1 MAKNYFSLIR
11 ISILFIACFSPLLLQ
26 AQNAKAKNSTFAG
39 NFNFSIGLGSNFY
52 SKSNLKFSGSGY
64 DFSLDDVALWQNSPA
79 FSMPDFSKLLSNQYN
94 ISVGYNIR
102 RGVNL
107 SLGIDR
113 LKYGI
118 KPRQTVFLNGY
129 VSSEMDTVSNLSGQ
143 YTNELIN
150 LDSARIQ
157 FGSDVGMSY
166 VSIELNLMQ
175 NLYRTKRRNFVVNA
189 IYGIGAGVLH
199 TNSTFNFGGF
209 EESNSSLSGFGLNAN
224 AGLRFE
230 FFKYFY
236 LQPNLSAAF
245 LDQIGVYTH
254 QNAAKNKVS
263 HFFGAFNTTISA
275 GVIVYLKSK
284 KDCDCPV
291 WN

>member
-1 MAKNYFSLIR
+1 MVKDNFSLTRFFFYFAIAFFPFVL
-11 ISILFIACFSPLLLQ
+11 IS
-26 AQNAKAKNSTFAG
+26 QNGKANNSAYAG
-39 NFNFSIGLGSNFY
+39 NVNFSVGLGSNFY
-52 SKSNLKFSGSGY
+52 SNSTLKFIGSGY
-64 DFSLDDVALWQNSPA
+64 NFSLEKVGLWQNSPA
-79 FSMPDFSKLLSNQYN
+79 FSMPDFSKMLSNQYA

-102 RGVNL
+102 RGVNI

-113 LKYGI
+113 FKYGI
-118 KPRQTVFLNGY
+118 KPNQSVYLTGF
-129 VSSEMDTVSNLSGQ
+129 VSSEVDTVSNLSGQ
-143 YTNELIN
+143 YTDELIN

-157 FGSDVGMSY
+157 FGSDVGMSF
-166 VSIELNLMQ
+166 VNFELNLIQ

-209 EESNSSLSGFGLNAN
+209 EENKRSLSGFGVNAN

-236 LQPNLSAAF
+236 LQTNLSATF
-245 LDQIGVYTH
+245 LDQISVHTH
-254 QNAAKNKVS
+254 QNAVKNMVS
-263 HFFGAFNTTISA
+263 HFFGAYNTSISA
-275 GVIVYLKSK
+275 GFILYLKSK

>member
-1 MAKNYFSLIR
+1 MAKNYFPLIR
-11 ISILFIACFSPLLLQ
+11 IFILFFACFSPLFLQ
-26 AQNAKAKNSTFAG
+26 AQNAKAQNSMFAG
-39 NFNFSIGLGSNFY
+39 NFNISIGLGSNFY

-79 FSMPDFSKLLSNQYN
+79 FSMPDFSKLLSNQYA

-118 KPRQTVFLNGY
+118 KPGQSVFLNGY
-129 VSSEMDTVSNLSGQ
+129 VNSEMDTVSNLSGQ
-143 YTNELIN
+143 YTDELIN

-157 FGSDVGMSY
+157 FGSNVGMSY

-209 EESNSSLSGFGLNAN
+209 QESKSSLSGFGVNAN

-236 LQPNLSAAF
+236 LQPNLSANF
-245 LDQIGVYTH
+245 LNQVSVRTH
-254 QNAAKNKVS
+254 QNASKNIGS
-263 HFFGAFNTTISA
+263 HFFSAFNSSISA
-275 GVIVYLKSK
+275 GIIIYIKSK

>member
-26 AQNAKAKNSTFAG
+26 AQNAKAQNSTFAG

-107 SLGIDR
+107 SLGSDR

-118 KPRQTVFLNGY
+118 KPGQTVFLNGY

-157 FGSDVGMSY
+157 FGSDVGMSF
-166 VSIELNLMQ
+166 VSIELNLMK

-209 EESNSSLSGFGLNAN
+209 EESKSSLSGFGLNAN
-224 AGLRFE
+224 VGLRFE

-236 LQPNLSAAF
+236 LQPTLSAAF

-254 QNAAKNKVS
+254 QNAAKNNVS

>member
-26 AQNAKAKNSTFAG
+26 AQNAKAQNSTFAG

-118 KPRQTVFLNGY
+118 KPGQSVFLNGY
-129 VSSEMDTVSNLSGQ
+129 VSSEIDTVSNLSGQ
-143 YTNELIN
+143 YTDELIN

-157 FGSDVGMSY
+157 FGSDVGMSF

-209 EESNSSLSGFGLNAN
+209 EESKSSLSGFGVNAN

-236 LQPNLSAAF
+236 VQPNLSASF
-245 LDQIGVYTH
+245 LDQISVRTH
-254 QNAAKNKVS
+254 QNATKNTVS
-263 HFFGAFNTTISA
+263 HLFGAFNSSISA
-275 GVIVYLKSK
+275 GFIIYLKSK

>member
-157 FGSDVGMSY
+157 FGSVVGMSY

-209 EESNSSLSGFGLNAN
+209 EESKSSLSGFGVNAN

>member
-11 ISILFIACFSPLLLQ
+11 ISILLVACFSPLLLQ

-64 DFSLDDVALWQNSPA
+64 DFSLDDVVLWQNSPA
-79 FSMPDFSKLLSNQYN
+79 FSMPDFSKLLSNQYA

-118 KPRQTVFLNGY
+118 KPGQSVFLNGY

-209 EESNSSLSGFGLNAN
+209 EESKSSLSGFGVNAN

>member
-11 ISILFIACFSPLLLQ
+11 ISILLVACFSPLLLQ

-64 DFSLDDVALWQNSPA
+64 DFSLDDVVLWQNSPA
-79 FSMPDFSKLLSNQYN
+79 FSMPDFSKLLSNQYA

-118 KPRQTVFLNGY
+118 KPGQSVFLNGY

-157 FGSDVGMSY
+157 FGSDVGMSF

>member
-11 ISILFIACFSPLLLQ
+11 ISILLVACFSPLLLQ
-26 AQNAKAKNSTFAG
+26 AQNAKAQNSTFAG

-64 DFSLDDVALWQNSPA
+64 DFSLDKVGLWQNSPA
-79 FSMPDFSKLLSNQYN
+79 FSIPDFSKLLSNQYA

-118 KPRQTVFLNGY
+118 KPGQSVFLNGY

-143 YTNELIN
+143 YTNKLIN

-157 FGSDVGMSY
+157 FGSDVGMSF

-209 EESNSSLSGFGLNAN
+209 EESKSSLSGFGLNAN

>member
-11 ISILFIACFSPLLLQ
+11 ISILLVACFSPLLLQ

-64 DFSLDDVALWQNSPA
+64 DFSLDDVGLWQNSPA
-79 FSMPDFSKLLSNQYN
+79 FSMPDFSKLLSNQYA

-118 KPRQTVFLNGY
+118 KPGQSVFLNGY

-143 YTNELIN
+143 YTDELIN

-157 FGSDVGMSY
+157 FGSDVGMSF
-166 VSIELNLMQ
+166 VNIELNFMQ

-209 EESNSSLSGFGLNAN
+209 EESKSSLSGFGVNAN

>member
-64 DFSLDDVALWQNSPA
+64 DFSLDDVPLWQNSPA
-79 FSMPDFSKLLSNQYN
+79 FSMPDFSKLLSNQYA

-118 KPRQTVFLNGY
+118 KPGQSVFLNGY
-129 VSSEMDTVSNLSGQ
+129 VNAEMDTVSNLSGQ
-143 YTNELIN
+143 YTDELIN

-157 FGSDVGMSY
+157 FGSDVGMSF

-209 EESNSSLSGFGLNAN
+209 EESKSSLSGFGVNAN

-236 LQPNLSAAF
+236 VQPNLSASF
-245 LDQIGVYTH
+245 LDQISVRTH
-254 QNAAKNKVS
+254 QNATKNTVS
-263 HFFGAFNTTISA
+263 HLFGAFNSSISA
-275 GVIVYLKSK
+275 GFIIYLKSK

>member
-11 ISILFIACFSPLLLQ
+11 ISILLVACFSPLLLQ

-64 DFSLDDVALWQNSPA
+64 DFSLDDVGLWQNSPA
-79 FSMPDFSKLLSNQYN
+79 FSMPDFSKLLSNQYA

-118 KPRQTVFLNGY
+118 KPGQSVFLNGY

-143 YTNELIN
+143 YTDELIN

-157 FGSDVGMSY
+157 FGSDVGMSF
-166 VSIELNLMQ
+166 VNIELNFMQ

-209 EESNSSLSGFGLNAN
+209 EESKSSLSGFGVNAN

-236 LQPNLSAAF
+236 LQPNLTAAF

>member
-1 MAKNYFSLIR
+1 MVKDNFSLTRLFVYFAIAFFPFVL
-11 ISILFIACFSPLLLQ
+11 IS
-26 AQNAKAKNSTFAG
+26 QNGKANNSAYAG
-39 NFNFSIGLGSNFY
+39 NINFSLGFGSNFY
-52 SKSNLKFSGSGY
+52 SHSTLKFSGSGY
-64 DFSLDDVALWQNSPA
+64 NFSLKKVGLWQNSPA
-79 FSMPDFSKLLSNQYN
+79 FSIPDFSKLLSNQYA

-118 KPRQTVFLNGY
+118 KPGQSVFLNGY

-157 FGSDVGMSY
+157 FGSDVGMSF

-209 EESNSSLSGFGLNAN
+209 EESKSSLSGFGVNAN

-236 LQPNLSAAF
+236 VQPNLSASF
-245 LDQIGVYTH
+245 LDQISVRTH
-254 QNAAKNKVS
+254 QNATKNTVS
-263 HFFGAFNTTISA
+263 HLFGAFNSSISA
-275 GVIVYLKSK
+275 GFIIYLKSK

>member
-1 MAKNYFSLIR
+1 MVKNYFSLIR
-11 ISILFIACFSPLLLQ
+11 ISILLVACFSSLLLQ
-26 AQNAKAKNSTFAG
+26 AQNTKAKNSTFAG

-79 FSMPDFSKLLSNQYN
+79 FSMPDFSKLLSNQYA
-94 ISVGYNIR
+94 IRVGYNFR

-118 KPRQTVFLNGY
+118 KPGQSVFLNGY

-143 YTNELIN
+143 YTDELIN

-157 FGSDVGMSY
+157 FGSNLG
-166 VSIELNLMQ
+166 VSFVSVQLNLLQ
-175 NLYRTKRRNFVVNA
+175 NLYRTKRRNLVINA
-189 IYGIGAGVLH
+189 SYGIGLGALY

-209 EESNSSLSGFGLNAN
+209 QESQRSLSGLGVVAN

-254 QNAAKNKVS
+254 QNAAKNNVS
-263 HFFGAFNTTISA
+263 HFFGAFNSSISA
-275 GVIVYLKSK
+275 GIIVYLKSK

>member
-11 ISILFIACFSPLLLQ
+11 ISILLVACFSPFLLQ
-26 AQNAKAKNSTFAG
+26 AQNANAKNSTFAG

-64 DFSLDDVALWQNSPA
+64 DFSLDDVALWQNSRA
-79 FSMPDFSKLLSNQYN
+79 FSMPDFSKLLSNQYA

-118 KPRQTVFLNGY
+118 KPGQSVFLNGQ
-129 VSSEMDTVSNLSGQ
+129 VSSGVDTVSNLSGQ
-143 YTNELIN
+143 YTDELIN

-157 FGSDVGMSY
+157 FGSDVGMSF
-166 VSIELNLMQ
+166 VNIELNLLQ

-189 IYGIGAGVLH
+189 IYGIGVGVLH

-209 EESNSSLSGFGLNAN
+209 EENKSSLSGFGVNGN
-224 AGLRFE
+224 AGLRIE

-236 LQPNLSAAF
+236 IQPNLSASF
-245 LDQIGVYTH
+245 LDQISVHTH
-254 QNAAKNKVS
+254 QNASKNKVS
-263 HFFGAFNTTISA
+263 HMTGAFNTSVSA
-275 GVIVYLKSK
+275 GLIIYLKSK

>member
-11 ISILFIACFSPLLLQ
+11 ISILLVACFSPLLLQ

-64 DFSLDDVALWQNSPA
+64 DFSLDDVGLWQNSPA
-79 FSMPDFSKLLSNQYN
+79 FSMPDFSKLLSNQYA

-118 KPRQTVFLNGY
+118 KPGQSVFLNGY

-143 YTNELIN
+143 YTDELIN

-157 FGSDVGMSY
+157 FGSDVGMSF
-166 VSIELNLMQ
+166 VSIELNFMQ

-209 EESNSSLSGFGLNAN
+209 EESKSSLSGFGVNAN

>member
-1 MAKNYFSLIR
+1 
-11 ISILFIACFSPLLLQ
+11 
-26 AQNAKAKNSTFAG
+26 
-39 NFNFSIGLGSNFY
+39 
-52 SKSNLKFSGSGY
+52 
-64 DFSLDDVALWQNSPA
+64 
-79 FSMPDFSKLLSNQYN
+79 MPDFSKLLSNQYN

-118 KPRQTVFLNGY
+118 KPGQSVFLNGY
-129 VSSEMDTVSNLSGQ
+129 VNSEMDTVSNLSGQ

-157 FGSDVGMSY
+157 FGSDVGMSF